1 MTSTEPSINIHND
14 EGFVG
19 RILIRRFTDQ
29 LTGANDLER
38 STKAAQI
45 EIDEE
50 EETEEH
56 RRLKQLYESPADIN
70 ISPQDFEAAEI
81 ARSAL
86 QKTVDKFIKE
96 AQSAKPSVFDRI
108 RPSHKPVKTNATKVL
123 QDSVQ
128 LDFNQ
133 LQELVEN
140 LEEKWKEDHGPVY
153 NGFKKLC
160 RTLDDHKSV
169 FAIFPSQSIYT
180 SVLCGS
186 LSCLVKAAKNHEEI
200 AETLSNSVADI
211 SDKVARC
218 SDLVLIIKTRRLREQ
233 LANIYACMFEFYHSV
248 IEWYLQPKSSRAK
261 GSFNENL
268 KAKFDKAMHS
278 IEDHISELYR
288 EAHIG
293 NTAMVAMLLGKVDT
307 LESELRRQREN
318 YAAQDTTA
326 GRRMIILMGDSWID
340 SKFRKPALESS
351 KTDRLAIESAPHS
364 QTVIGTGITRTQA
377 RTYIPALKRFVI
389 GDEGPGQFGAGRF
402 WVAEEGV
409 LPKLRSWMADDAKSR
424 TLWVSSPGDGGGTTS
439 ARAAALAVVA
449 AAWQAESPL
458 ISHFCQRPPHEKVR
472 TGLSLEQVGL
482 LGTVYSLICQLLQ
495 FRGAEGEGEL
505 DVSEAS
511 LASLTSGG
519 MESWAASL
527 TVLKALL
534 DRTPVLM
541 YCVIDGLNDLEWG
554 GPGGEWCGQL
564 VRVLLAR
571 QQLAGTVFH
580 ILFTT
585 TGQSRVLPSCVQ
597 LKDRHLAVKRAREV
611 ARFGERVELGPVRPK
626 TPVG

>member
-108 RPSHKPVKTNATKVL
+108 RPSHKPAKTNATKVL

-140 LEEKWKEDHGPVY
+140 LEEKWKEDHGP
-153 NGFKKLC
+153 
-160 RTLDDHKSV
+160 
-169 FAIFPSQSIYT
+169 
-180 SVLCGS
+180 
-186 LSCLVKAAKNHEEI
+186 AAKNHEEI
-200 AETLSNSVADI
+200 AETLSSSVADI

-268 KAKFDKAMHS
+268 KAKFDKAMHD

-364 QTVIGTGITRTQA
+364 QTVIAAGITRTQA

-389 GDEGPGQFGAGRF
+389 GDEGPGQFGAGCF

-409 LPKLRSWMADDAKSR
+409 LPKLRSWMADDANSR

-495 FRGAEGEGEL
+495 FRGAEGGGEL

-597 LKDRHLAVKRAREV
+597 LKDRHLAVKRAMEV